1 MNLYLSIYTYSK
13 CRIKADLF
21 STVLVVICLFLA
33 KKLPC
38 GLTTLSKWEAALSG
52 QSSTQALRLVCCG
65 SKSLFGGVV
74 VKVLLQ
80 HQLPVWSQAS
90 YLTSLGPSA
99 FISEDGV
106 QEYLLNGILQ
116 RMLSPT
122 VYKASR
128 IITEKRASLKKHR
141 SLLSYLL
148 WVFWE
153 LRTVSLPGVLGL
165 LTTLHPAQES
175 ALVLSSLMS
184 EKHYSDKW
192 EKKTLIMWAVKKAT
206 IWTTI
211 FQQIIPM

>member
-1 MNLYLSIYTYSK
+1 M
-13 CRIKADLF
+13 DLQH
-21 STVLVVICLFLA
+21 SLNEKQCYQGRVAHRLWGWSVV
-33 KKLPC
+33 
-38 GLTTLSKWEAALSG
+38 G
-52 QSSTQALRLVCCG
+52 QSLF
-65 SKSLFGGVV
+65 FGGG

-90 YLTSLGPSA
+90 YLTCLSPSA

-128 IITEKRASLKKHR
+128 TITEKRESLKKHR
-141 SLLSYLL
+141 SLLSHLL
-148 WVFWE
+148 RVFWE

-165 LTTLHPAQES
+165 WLLCIRPRK
-175 ALVLSSLMS
+175 VLLSF
-184 EKHYSDKW
+184 HHW
-192 EKKTLIMWAVKKAT
+192 WVRNIIQINGKKTLIMWAIKKAT

-211 FQQIIPM
+211 FQQIIPI